1 MTPSGPANHNTIRF
15 FVLCRARMT
24 RIRRAGSFKF
34 QLQNIGEVKLNAT
47 GAFLSVC
54 NSNGPGQPVSCDSF
68 LYVIDL
74 ESASSSGVR
83 YFNFNSGRNE
93 TDDHAG

>member
-1 MTPSGPANHNTIRF
+1 MHDAHSKRALFQIR
-15 FVLCRARMT
+15 
-24 RIRRAGSFKF
+24 K
-34 QLQNIGEVKLNAT
+34 LQNIGEVKLNAT

>member
-1 MTPSGPANHNTIRF
+1 M
-15 FVLCRARMT
+15 
-24 RIRRAGSFKF
+24 
-34 QLQNIGEVKLNAT
+34 QNIGEVKLNAT

-93 TDDHAG
+93 TDDHAGQ

>member
-1 MTPSGPANHNTIRF
+1 M
-15 FVLCRARMT
+15 
-24 RIRRAGSFKF
+24 
-34 QLQNIGEVKLNAT
+34 T